1 MRYLKYI
8 SYISISWL
16 LLISCEIENNPVE
29 ILSFSASDSVAIS
42 GVGIMLYCVAEDGD
56 NDKLTFSWETS
67 SGVFSTE
74 RDSTEWIPPNDKGVF
89 LVTCKVSD
97 DLGSSDARTIPIQVS
112 PLTPVPVSG
121 LEWTLTDNET
131 GQMYQKFRHPVQ
143 TCTENNVSP

>member
-1 MRYLKYI
+1 
-8 SYISISWL
+8 
-16 LLISCEIENNPVE
+16 
-29 ILSFSASDSVAIS
+29 
-42 GVGIMLYCVAEDGD
+42 MLYCVAEDGD

-121 LEWTLTDNET
+121 LEWTLTDNGLLDSLMIIRFISEIESLT
-131 GQMYQKFRHPVQ
+131 KKKVKISKVDRKTFSNIDSIIKFLKK
-143 TCTENNVSP
+143 